1 MPRWQ
6 FICLPW
12 SWRYSYEIKK
22 LGLGIRCLHQQT
34 GLPSKGTFK
43 EIKFGK
49 ANKLKVPNVEI
60 VDWRERPATMLGQ
73 VQEVEEKKPEPVAE
87 PEPDYSD
94 DLDF

>member
-1 MPRWQ
+1 MIATQ
-6 FICLPW
+6 LKQKKKGDLLPVV
-12 SWRYSYEIKK
+12 
-22 LGLGIRCLHQQT
+22 HFN
-34 GLPSKGTFK
+34 GTK